1 MANRRGAEGSAT
13 ESSPPL
19 RLTESGAAALES
31 SNVLTPEQLRL
42 MGRAAKRMVGHI
54 DTSAVN

>member
-1 MANRRGAEGSAT
+1 
-13 ESSPPL
+13 
-19 RLTESGAAALES
+19 LTESGAAALES